1 MPNFQLMIPAPSP
14 LLPLLSARVFSPRW
28 SFQPFSKLKKAGG
41 GLQSTKGPCV
51 TNNSNHTRYCYVII
65 GCLTLWPGARYRN
78 SVSSLPSI
86 GSFGRH
92 RSISSPQGTTSIR
105 YRCPAQ
111 QVAAQVYRLASIW
124 DRFHLSLL
132 FHLLFINS
140 APSTPSNPPPPPS
153 ISTSEPVPPT
163 VTMAPI
169 TLFDISISEA
179 VRANASLKAIL
190 EAAKEHASSPEVA
203 NTYPALRLIPDM
215 LGLDFQIKMVTNT
228 SKRIIERLVPS
239 KAASLPNWDAEE
251 LKTLDDLIARV
262 ARAQALLED
271 IKPEDVEGVDEKTVE
286 CGLGPK
292 ETAMMEAKGYI
303 LGYVLPN
310 LVFHSSVA
318 YSILRKEGVPLGK
331 KVFLN
336 AYLEPVVKELVK
348 KE

>member
-1 MPNFQLMIPAPSP
+1 
-14 LLPLLSARVFSPRW
+14 
-28 SFQPFSKLKKAGG
+28 
-41 GLQSTKGPCV
+41 
-51 TNNSNHTRYCYVII
+51 
-65 GCLTLWPGARYRN
+65 
-78 SVSSLPSI
+78 
-86 GSFGRH
+86 
-92 RSISSPQGTTSIR
+92 
-105 YRCPAQ
+105 
-111 QVAAQVYRLASIW
+111 
-124 DRFHLSLL
+124 
-132 FHLLFINS
+132 
-140 APSTPSNPPPPPS
+140 
-153 ISTSEPVPPT
+153 
-163 VTMAPI
+163 MAPI
-169 TLFDISISEA
+169 TLFDIAISETI
-179 VRANASLKAIL
+179 RANASLKATL
-190 EAAKEHASSPEVA
+190 EAAKEHAASPEVA

-271 IKPEDVEGVDEKTVE
+271 IKPEDVEGVDEKIVE

-303 LGYVLPN
+303 LGYCVPN

-331 KVFLN
+331 RVFLN